1 MNAPHPISTFA
12 VEGEVLAAE
21 RHVRSMTPEQRRT
34 AWVESPDDGL
44 FSRDHAAR
52 HSASLSPAYRAQLN
66 SEWDV

>member
-12 VEGEVLAAE
+12 VEGEVLIAE
-21 RHVRSMTPEQRRT
+21 RHVRSMTAEQRRA
-34 AWVESPDDGL
+34 AWVEDPDDDL

-52 HSASLSPAYRAQLN
+52 HFASLSPAHQAQLN